1 MKYDIVY
8 QFTKKGNLLDYFH
21 SKADRMNIATAE
33 QYDRW
38 HEYYAKEREINLYA
52 MIRCKYVPDERTQ
65 VICKIKCPI
74 SPLPVYGEFILPST
88 TALISFLQQ
97 NGWTYKQEIPLNM
110 FE

>member
-21 SKADRMNIATAE
+21 QRVDGMNIATAE
-33 QYDRW
+33 RYDYW
-38 HEYYAKEREINLYA
+38 QEYYAREREINLYA
-52 MIRCKYVPDERTQ
+52 MVRYSMVPDECTQ

-74 SPLPVYGEFILPST
+74 NPLPVKGEFVIPSESS
-88 TALISFLQQ
+88 LITFLRA
-97 NGWTYKQEIPLNM
+97 NGWDYKQKIPLHM